1 MYKIYQFK
9 KKKMDIKLIKILKSA
24 AKKMHKEEK
33 RKFQAEVTNE
43 YFLGVARKAEVTLWW
58 STKTVKLWLKEL
70 ETGITCIFDY
80 TKSWVKKTEDRLPNL
95 EKDLEELLQNDILAD
110 EKLWN
115 TFKYLKISAR
125 EVCEKLEEEKWYKKW
140 WIAIR
145 TMSKI
150 LNRLWY
156 NRKKIQKNKPLKK
169 NSRSRWNF

>member
-1 MYKIYQFK
+1 
-9 KKKMDIKLIKILKSA
+9 MDPKLIKILKSA
-24 AKKMHKEEK
+24 AKKMHKEKK

-43 YFLGVARKAEVTLWW
+43 YFWWVPRKAEINLWW

-70 ETGITCIFDY
+70 ETGITCILDY
-80 TKSWVKKTEDRLPNL
+80 SKSWVKKTETRLPNL
-95 EKDLEELLQNDILAD
+95 EKDLEELLKNDVYAD
-110 EKLWN
+110 EKVWN
-115 TFKYLKISAR
+115 SFKYLKISAR
-125 EVCEKLEEEKWYKKW
+125 EVCEKLEEIKWYKKW

-169 NSRSRWNF
+169 NPRTISNIWKCS